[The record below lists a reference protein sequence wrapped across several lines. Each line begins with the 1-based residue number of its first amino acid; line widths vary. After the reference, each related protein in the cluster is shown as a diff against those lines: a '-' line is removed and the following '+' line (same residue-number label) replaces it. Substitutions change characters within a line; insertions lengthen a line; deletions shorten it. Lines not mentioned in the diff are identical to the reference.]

1 MELATEEDLRVPD
14 INDNTALAIAAF
26 VGATRIVECMI
37 EKNSKLAEIPSQ
49 QFLPVTVACNKGHK
63 DIARYLYSITPFDL
77 LLQENGA
84 YGSLLLHVSIFS
96 EMYDISLHLLR
107 RCPRLA
113 TTPNYLETTPLI
125 QISALRDLFPSGLRF
140 VFWKRWIYS
149 CIQMQLPTAQ
159 DSDVRIRIPQNGH
172 MNPRST
178 LARGMARSLRTLG
191 SNLFQLFGL
200 KQIYDTKLT
209 HTYGLEL
216 LHLMS
221 EHISTI
227 DDTRIN
233 ESGLYQAFLTAIDNG
248 IIEVVIEML
257 KANPILLIVI
267 DSNGQGILHHAIKY
281 RQEKIFS
288 LIYALDTRKHLL
300 ISGTDKKKNN
310 ILHTA
315 AMLAPPSR
323 LASISGAA
331 LQMQREL
338 QWYKEVENIV
348 NPSFKEFININNE
361 MPRQIFS
368 DQHRQLMGDGEKWI
382 KETATSCTVVGALII
397 TIMFTAAFTVPGGN
411 FEETGY
417 PIFSH
422 EKSFM
427 IFIISDAI
435 SLFASSTSVLMF
447 LGILTSRYAEND
459 FLKSLPTKLIIG
471 LSTLFISIAA
481 MMVAFCATLIIMLRG
496 ELKLVIPVTL
506 LASIPVTFFILLQ
519 FPLLVEI
526 FVSTYGPGI
535 FDRKMKY

>member
-1 MELATEEDLRVPD
+1 MSSLKIIDRLRIVVNTARIWWNVLAKNSSGDQTKPQGTEGDVYVQFRPLCKAIEKDDLNAVRDFLRLHPDGVHTKISHFGGTALHLASASGKSEIVELLMELATEEDLRVPD

-37 EKNSKLAEIPSQ
+37 EKNS
-49 QFLPVTVACNKGHK
+49 
-63 DIARYLYSITPFDL
+63 
-77 LLQENGA
+77 
-84 YGSLLLHVSIFS
+84 
-96 EMYDISLHLLR
+96 
-107 RCPRLA
+107 
-113 TTPNYLETTPLI
+113 
-125 QISALRDLFPSGLRF
+125 
-140 VFWKRWIYS
+140 
-149 CIQMQLPTAQ
+149 IQMQLPTAQ

-178 LARGMARSLRTLG
+178 LAR
-191 SNLFQLFGL
+191 
-200 KQIYDTKLT
+200 
-209 HTYGLEL
+209 
-216 LHLMS
+216 
-221 EHISTI
+221 
-227 DDTRIN
+227 
-233 ESGLYQAFLTAIDNG
+233 
-248 IIEVVIEML
+248 
-257 KANPILLIVI
+257 
-267 DSNGQGILHHAIKY
+267 NGQGILHHAIKY

-368 DQHRQLMGDGEKWI
+368 DQHRQLMGDGEKWM

-471 LSTLFISIAA
+471 LSTLCISIAA

-535 FDRKMKY
+535 F